1 MEINYDKKIDALYVR
16 LSESP
21 YKVSKKVTDNILVDY
36 SDSGKVV
43 GIEILE
49 ASKNVSSIPKTKIS
63 VAVNA

>member
-1 MEINYDKKIDALYVR
+1 MKINYDKKTDALYVR
-16 LSESP
+16 LNEET
-21 YKVSKKVTDNILVDY
+21 YKVSKKVTDNVLVDY

-63 VAVNA
+63 VAVNT

>member
-1 MEINYDKKIDALYVR
+1 MKINYDKKTDALYVR
-16 LSESP
+16 LSEET
-21 YKVSKKVTDNILVDY
+21 YKVSKKVTDNVLVDY

-63 VAVNA
+63 VAVNT